1 MCKECLDE
9 CGVSLYSSAVNQT
22 ALPYKKNCCCSDTV
36 TDSGSGGVVHAAE
49 EQSRDS
55 IPANDTNA
63 TSKDAQ
69 PAKVGA
75 RSQTGS
81 PSSSKSALEA
91 KKGSKADRSIEK
103 QWKEFIK
110 DWSILHEAF
119 LAKQRHQESEERRCA
134 SLLTLLTFFHF
145 YFLRHFYRLGQKRKP
160 QLPLNSSA
168 TCHTSHFRPQGHW

>member
-1 MCKECLDE
+1 MRSIKQHYLTE
-9 CGVSLYSSAVNQT
+9 
-22 ALPYKKNCCCSDTV
+22 KNGCCSDSV

-49 EQSRDS
+49 EQSRES

-69 PAKVGA
+69 PAKDGTH
-75 RSQTGS
+75 SQTGS
-81 PSSSKSALEA
+81 PSSSTSALEA
-91 KKGSKADRSIEK
+91 KEGSKADRRTEK

-134 SLLTLLTFFHF
+134 SLLSLLTTF
-145 YFLRHFYRLGQKRKP
+145 
-160 QLPLNSSA
+160 
-168 TCHTSHFRPQGHW
+168 